1 MILEATQYKEL
12 NNIVVVQYQ
21 WVPYTVPMTLNTLY
35 GGLVN
40 STPALSGNVAE
51 ILIPTS
57 LQTAR
62 AYRILWNPVVQARVA
77 GTGPVPLAA
86 IPVTPIVFKAVA
98 TGDLSFNDIPYGK
111 EVNPK
116 FPFMSMTDNLNKIVM
131 RNLML
136 LWAMNV
142 NDLAPNANFI
152 PAVAGATQLNYAF
165 FPVVHAIF

>member
-21 WVPYTVPMTLNTLY
+21 WVPYTVPLTLNTLY

-116 FPFMSMTDNLNKIVM
+116 LC
-131 RNLML
+131 
-136 LWAMNV
+136 
-142 NDLAPNANFI
+142 
-152 PAVAGATQLNYAF
+152 F
-165 FPVVHAIF
+165 FGQ